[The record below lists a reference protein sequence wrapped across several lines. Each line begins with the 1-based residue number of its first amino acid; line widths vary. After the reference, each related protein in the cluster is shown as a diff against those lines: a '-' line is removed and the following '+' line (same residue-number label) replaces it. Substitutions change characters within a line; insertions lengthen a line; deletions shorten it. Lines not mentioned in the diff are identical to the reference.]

1 MYMADSNSGPV
12 GGTRLP
18 PRNKQVTFE
27 EPEKSNFA
35 NQQQQPRQQ
44 PPTPSVIPPP
54 QQYEPQQVPQQV
66 PQQMNSSAGLHK
78 TAVQMA
84 SRPQPA
90 IVPQPAHVPEGV
102 VSKFGSSMKASSNL
116 KMAIIV
122 TVIYVLL
129 NSKIVWKQILKL
141 PYMGGLE
148 PSMLALVVNSILAGI
163 IFFIINKFVLKN

>member
-27 EPEKSNFA
+27 EPDKSNFA

-44 PPTPSVIPPP
+44 QPTPQQIPQQYQPPPPP
-54 QQYEPQQVPQQV
+54 QQQV
-66 PQQMNSSAGLHK
+66 PQQMNSSAGLQK
-78 TAVQMA
+78 TASQMA
-84 SRPQPA
+84 ARPQPA
-90 IVPQPAHVPEGV
+90 MVPQPAMASEGV

-122 TVIYVLL
+122 SVIFVLL

-148 PSMLALVVNSILAGI
+148 PSMLALVVNSMLAGI